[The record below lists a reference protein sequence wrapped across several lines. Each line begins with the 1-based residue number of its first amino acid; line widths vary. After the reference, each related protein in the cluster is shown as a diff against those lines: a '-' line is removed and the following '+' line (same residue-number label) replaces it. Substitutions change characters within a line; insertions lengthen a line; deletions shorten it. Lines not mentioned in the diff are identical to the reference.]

1 MLTALSMLVTFIVPL
16 ILIEPADSMTRQKVM
31 LLADD
36 SETNMIQNL
45 YGDVANNGY
54 SKKELSDVALLIGV
68 FTPGDY
74 EEKLSWAKDCDSAA
88 EVVEAAKDEYF
99 LGIASEFSVFLEGD
113 FHPRGA
119 DAEGRIAIGGDFSF
133 EGGYNYQVGSGDYGT
148 MTALFNTDNY
158 KGITDFAHAI
168 VNGKVMKMNTVS
180 TVGAGSGY
188 DKRPDVSNLYIQ
200 GSGDS
205 LTVYYPENED
215 MYKRIVIGNSSQ
227 INSCEHISWQGGYH
241 VAQYGNACQHDKY
254 SLNELAQFYQA
265 DLIDF
270 TETFT
275 WIKEQSEKLS
285 RKRAVGAEK
294 GNTSIND
301 SKTVVTFDG
310 PGKDSKVETIYFNLD
325 SWESS
330 IKEIRFENVPENA
343 NLVINCGG
351 EEIKIDDIDPD
362 DNVNNFDGN
371 NTTHYKD
378 RIKTFVNGEMIS
390 NNDTNASNNN
400 VKSEQILYNFYQA
413 TKVYIDVNF
422 NGTILSPNAD
432 VKSDEACHGHLSGS
446 LIAQSFDGGLEF
458 GYRPYRGGTNILGS
472 TAGYVMPFDKFV
484 NDFDDKECDDRLS
497 GATFITYELDDD
509 NNKVIVNRW
518 KSKDDTSY
526 ITIPTNIDFQ
536 GTTKYDISNNIKNN
550 TYYIEEEKA
559 PDGYVKT
566 DKKYRV
572 EINEKIN
579 LDYIIETDEG
589 DIPTIINVNFDLYED
604 GSDTPI
610 YSSEMKIK
618 DIYSDGV
625 VLQRIICIGDEYFV
639 LDVIGTGIEVGLADL
654 AGDVFLTNSQPIN
667 LEMIDILEDETSS
680 EGETDSN
687 EKQEPSYTIPTD
699 LTATYGDKLSNVKFP
714 NENEGTWSWKTDDSN
729 VTVGDVGTNT
739 FTAVFTPYDNNFKT
753 VEASVN
759 ITVEQATPSYT
770 LPTGLTARYGDKLSD
785 VGLPIENNGTWSW
798 KTDDPDVTV
807 GNVGTNP
814 FTAVFTPNDINN
826 YKSVEVSVNV
836 DVGKADSSYVV
847 PTGLTASYGNKLSDV
862 NLPSNVEGGYWS
874 WKDNNISVGDV
885 GTNTFTAVFTPKD
898 QNNYNSVD
906 VNIEVKVDPIN
917 PEIPSDLS
925 ATYGD
930 KLSNVKFPNVDYGEW
945 SWVADNPNDIEVG
958 NVGIQKFKAKF
969 NSNTNNYNSVESE
982 IQITVNP
989 AIPVVNPVCN
999 TEGLKQWDSLP
1010 EIITSEGDTEGTIR
1024 WKNSDAK
1031 IQNGTNILSWEFIPE
1046 SNNFETISGTI
1057 TIKVEPVLI
1066 EKDTI
1071 DVSSNVILDGDY
1083 YYDPTSMMVMPL
1095 PEETPNF
1102 INQYAIVFKKVSEG
1116 KLLTG
1121 ADIKLQKKDDISGDF
1136 IDVNIPSWNWTD
1148 KPSSDDISVDQ
1159 IEENKVYRFYEDESP
1174 DVEKYEKAN
1183 PIYFK
1188 REGLTIKYTD
1198 VETDLS
1204 DDSKWN
1210 ELNLADGQ
1218 YTITMDDKYIY
1229 GPEVKLAKYKYA
1241 DDAITDEKLSNA
1253 TFQLYAV
1260 NGNLEI
1266 PVYPVDAE
1274 SKKILE
1280 TELITIG
1287 DNDLNLTELLKNNEE
1302 KCNSDYI
1309 KNGYLIPG
1317 AYYLKEINSPEGY
1330 DATSDKLY
1338 FTISEDET
1346 NGNYTITDEAPE
1358 PPGTTLVALESIPDG
1373 SSNYNII
1380 WAVKLGD
1387 DLLNG
1392 GANVPAIPGVKSI
1405 EVKLKDNKQVSIYT
1419 NSSESSLPTT
1429 FESSITK
1436 AELNPSADLNKIV
1449 VQPAEGWNPIE
1460 IEYITIKTQSGETFT
1475 TDTSLLPP
1483 AAYTLTSDSI
1493 GLAVPSTYKSIEVR
1507 GENWDQQWFVY
1518 FNNQKMNGDGSAIEA
1533 VKEIRVTADKEIK
1546 LFSKNS
1552 TTGDILNDIRGTYSN
1567 GITTIT
1573 FESAINANKIEF
1585 QAVPWSAFT
1594 INKVEVETENG
1605 IIYTTDF
1612 SAVSDENAPVEK
1624 PDIRISRIK
1633 VFYSDAEPVEVE
1645 ISTPLEAA
1653 ETATD
1658 DRMYPFDISNVVENK
1673 ESIIGLLLNVT
1684 GSGSGKIKV
1693 KNADGQI
1700 WSKQVNFGNETTAEI
1715 SLGKTEYV
1723 APSET
1728 ANSPLIDVAD
1738 KIIKIGNKEKGA
1750 ETDITVKKVWN
1761 DANNQNNIRPESI
1774 NVTLHRY
1781 NGNQEVPFTADEN
1794 ITKQITLN
1802 ANNNWTYK
1810 WEDLPSKIG
1819 DTHSYYTYTAIEEPV
1834 EGYTV
1839 SYTNGTNEITITNTL
1854 KTIDIP
1860 VEKIWYDNKGEQTE
1874 IHPGSV
1880 MVVLQKKNGDNTY
1893 EDVTSLRLSAEN
1905 EWKAKFENLPA
1916 EGEYKIVESNVPTG
1930 WKESYKKQIIDGNAE
1945 TIPTCIIENR
1955 QQVGS
1960 LNVKKNWEGDN
1971 DNNKQQ
1977 RPQNVNVKVYRT
1989 ITPPPGVVIA
1999 PKNTKS
2005 SDVTTDYARLLQ
2017 YSLYFYDANMCGD
2030 LVEEKSI
2037 LSWRRDCEVTYNNT
2051 QIEGGFHDAGDHLMF
2066 GLPQGFAASSLG
2078 WSYFENK
2085 KAFDSLGLAKHYEVI
2100 MKHFCDF
2107 FVNST
2112 KLNGDSVESFL
2123 YQKGDFG
2130 EHNSWGPPE
2139 KNGYHTNKEWWTSD
2153 KASDIAANYAAALAQ
2168 YVINFGDPDNYL
2180 DVAKALYDF
2189 STDNNQVST
2198 DTYVRENGVVTKGYE
2213 SGGCDDEQAWAAAWL
2228 YLATK
2233 DPTYAA
2239 DCDEKLTAMN
2249 KDASARDKRG
2259 YFWDR
2264 EELAASIV
2272 YNAYIAEEVND
2283 TPDWT
2288 MVSNYLSDK
2297 INPDSDEYIQLD
2309 GWASARHNALLQT
2322 IALAYDKH
2330 NNTEV
2335 YKDWALGQMK
2345 FILGENDFNTC
2356 FVIGFDENS
2365 ATSPHHRAAS
2375 GIEGWDTWNSGSV
2388 AGSYANIETDNVL
2401 IGALVGGPHGE
2412 AYVDKFNQVEGNEV
2426 ALDYNAGLVGAA
2438 AALYDAYRGSI
2449 NVGNTVTKEVMV
2461 DDGLKARKDT
2471 IYEEDAYNEYLESQ
2485 QAGGYS
2491 VRSVGPV
2498 NFKAMSFRRNAVSV
2512 LADNGSGEIT
2522 IQRYNHSFCSIPD
2535 LFKSK
2540 NLDLIQ
2546 VYFNGSTPQDFKFQL
2561 KDWEWGE
2568 EKAKKGDYLINGN
2581 VISWEFN
2588 GITGIGSFFT
2598 DQTQSETLQNY
2609 IQKIVLSYSDGSKF
2623 EITNK
2628 SFVSTTPTIT
2638 IANAPTEALKIG
2650 ATHQLSASGVDSIGW
2665 LSSSD
2670 KVSVNNGVVTIN
2682 GYPENGKATITAYD
2696 TTEDNVFTDND
2707 AYDTVEISVQPLE
2720 LGLTPPTIQKEEKS
2734 KIEFSYDIDGFEY
2747 SYDYSPK
2754 DENGLTISDDGEITA
2769 NKTGTYVIYA
2779 TVTKGDISTTIEK
2792 ELVVT
2797 SNFSVAL
2804 EPNVESFRLD
2814 AFKETGV
2821 EINAYNAD
2829 ENNGVVTYSSNH
2841 PEIIDITEDG
2851 IITLKSDAVIT
2862 EQTEI
2867 IITAVN
2873 GTTSRNC
2880 TFKII
2885 PNPIITAEKAKI
2897 NIGQEITLQA
2907 NNLIGNTATWTIVE
2921 GSDVIEFVSQNV
2933 GNETSITS
2941 NVSNNSTN
2949 VSITGK
2955 GYGKAR
2961 IIVTDNKDNASSA
2974 EYVIE
2979 VEIIRDVVNTDGL
2992 DSVDELQITSDN
3004 NWTNSLN
3011 DLPIYDAFGNL
3022 YYYYI
3027 EEIMTNGDYIAGNG
3041 GKYIPVDYLNNGSN
3055 LNDEKILE
3063 VTNAFIANPQGQLP
3077 STGGSGVKTYYYIG
3091 GAIMLLGIAGFTGIK
3106 RRERKR
3112 RKE

>member
-133 EGGYNYQVGSGDYGT
+133 EGDYNYQVGSGDYGT

-168 VNGKVMKMNTVS
+168 VNGKVQKMNTVS

-200 GSGDS
+200 GSGDK

-227 INSCEHISWQGGYH
+227 INICEHISWQGGYH

-254 SLNELAQFYQA
+254 SINELAQFYQA

-351 EEIKIDDIDPD
+351 EEIKIDDIDPSD
-362 DNVNNFDGN
+362 DLNNFDGN

-484 NDFDDKECDDRLS
+484 NDFDGQECDDRLS

-589 DIPTIINVNFDLYED
+589 DIPTIINVNFALYED

-639 LDVIGTGIEVGLADL
+639 LDISGTEIEVGLADL

-739 FTAVFTPYDNNFKT
+739 FTAVFTPYDNYNFKT

-798 KTDDPDVTV
+798 ETDDPDVTV
-807 GNVGTNP
+807 GNVGTNT

-885 GTNTFTAVFTPKD
+885 GTNTFTAVFTPND

-917 PEIPSDLS
+917 PEIPSDLT

-945 SWVADNPNDIEVG
+945 SWVADNPNDVEVG

-982 IQITVNP
+982 IQITVNQ
-989 AIPVVNPVCN
+989 AVPVVNPVCN

-1046 SNNFETISGTI
+1046 SYNFETISGTI

-1066 EKDTI
+1066 EKETI
-1071 DVSSNVILDGDY
+1071 NVSSNVILDGDY

-1095 PEETPNF
+1095 PEKTPNF

-1121 ADIKLQKKDDISGDF
+1121 ADIKLQKKDDTSGNF

-1159 IEENKVYRFYEDESP
+1159 IEENKVYRFYEDKSP

-1198 VETDLS
+1198 VEADLS

-1260 NGNLEI
+1260 SGNLEI

-1507 GENWDQQWFVY
+1507 GENGNHWPQWY
-1518 FNNQKMNGDGSAIEA
+1518 AYYNGKKMDGNGPFIES
-1533 VKEIRVTADKEIK
+1533 VKEIRVSSDRELK
-1546 LFSKNS
+1546 LISNVDRS
-1552 TTGDILNDIRGTYSN
+1552 TQTYSN
-1567 GITTIT
+1567 GITTMI
-1573 FESAINANKIEF
+1573 FDSAADINKIEF
-1585 QAVPWSAFT
+1585 QPISGWDNYT

-1605 IIYTTDF
+1605 IIYTTDS
-1612 SAVSDENAPVEK
+1612 SAVSDENAPVVK
-1624 PDIRISRIK
+1624 PDISISGIK

-1860 VEKIWYDNKGEQTE
+1860 VEKIWYDNKGKPTE

-1930 WKESYKKQIIDGNAE
+1930 WEESYKNQIIDGNAE

-1971 DNNKQQ
+1971 DNNKLQ
-1977 RPQNVNVKVYRT
+1977 RPQDVNVKVYRT

-2198 DTYVRENGVVTKGYE
+2198 DTCVRENGVVTKGYE

-2239 DCDEKLTAMN
+2239 DCDAKLTAMN

-2283 TPDWT
+2283 TPDWE

-2297 INPDSDEYIQLD
+2297 INPNSDEYIQLD

-2330 NNTEV
+2330 NNTEM

-2485 QAGGYS
+2485 QAGSYS
-2491 VRSVGPV
+2491 IRSVGPV
-2498 NFKAMSFRRNAVSV
+2498 NFKTMSFRRNAVSV
-2512 LADNGSGEIT
+2512 LADNPYILDGSNVKDNEYFDIPNEVKGKTIEKIVFNFDGNDGGIVAQINNFNLNKDQSISNLKKEILT
-2522 IQRYNHSFCSIPD
+2522 ED
-2535 LFKSK
+2535 
-2540 NLDLIQ
+2540 
-2546 VYFNGSTPQDFKFQL
+2546 
-2561 KDWEWGE
+2561 
-2568 EKAKKGDYLINGN
+2568 
-2581 VISWEFN
+2581 
-2588 GITGIGSFFT
+2588 GSFVNV
-2598 DQTQSETLQNY
+2598 DWTQ
-2609 IQKIVLSYSDGSKF
+2609 KKVLSNDVTQLLVHWWSSNLISIEFHILQEGPS
-2623 EITNK
+2623 
-2628 SFVSTTPTIT
+2628 IT
-2638 IANAPTEALKIG
+2638 IANKPENQLEIG
-2650 ATHQLSASGVDSIGW
+2650 VSHTLQASGVDSIGW

-2670 KVSVNNGVVTIN
+2670 KVSIDNGVVTIN

-2720 LGLTPPTIQKEEKS
+2720 LDLTPPTIPKEEKS

-2747 SYDYSPK
+2747 SYDYTPK
-2754 DENGLTISDDGEITA
+2754 EENGLTISDDGEITA

-2779 TVTKGDISTTIEK
+2779 TVTKGDISTTVEK

-2797 SNFSVAL
+2797 SNFYVAL
-2804 EPNVESFRLD
+2804 EPNEENFRLN

-2862 EQTEI
+2862 GQTEI

-2907 NNLIGNTATWTIVE
+2907 NNLIDETATWTIVE

-2949 VSITGK
+2949 VSIAGK